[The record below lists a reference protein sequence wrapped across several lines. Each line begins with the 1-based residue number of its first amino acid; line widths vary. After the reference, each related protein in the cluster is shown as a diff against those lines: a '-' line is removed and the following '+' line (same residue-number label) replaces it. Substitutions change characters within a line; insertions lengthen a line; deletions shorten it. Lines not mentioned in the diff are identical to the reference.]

1 MHIKDMII
9 NYRTENRY
17 SQRAFAAKCGLSNG
31 YVSMLEKNVNPST
44 GRPPVYTYATLQKLA
59 YGMDMDVNDLIK
71 SVDNLP
77 IYTGQSLPESL
88 QALPEDTEDDVWEYR
103 EAVRRNPEMRILF
116 DAAKGATSK
125 QLKQAVAIL
134 EALKASE
141 GNA

>member
-1 MHIKDMII
+1 M
-9 NYRTENRY
+9 ENNTFGTRLREARKNAHMT
-17 SQRAFAAKCGLSNG
+17 QKELAAEIGAKHNSVSNWENDQNMPDPDTIVRICETLNVG
-31 YVSMLEKNVNPST
+31 ADYMLPS
-44 GRPPVYTYATLQKLA
+44 KKF
-59 YGMDMDVNDLIK
+59 N
-71 SVDNLP
+71 
-77 IYTGQSLPESL
+77 
-88 QALPEDTEDDVWEYR
+88 EDIVEEREDDVWEYR